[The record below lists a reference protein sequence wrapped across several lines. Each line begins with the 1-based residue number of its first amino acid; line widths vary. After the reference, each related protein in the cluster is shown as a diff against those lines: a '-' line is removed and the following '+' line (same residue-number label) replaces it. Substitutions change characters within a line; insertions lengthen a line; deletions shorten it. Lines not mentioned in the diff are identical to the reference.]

1 MKVRRCGTT
10 WGAENFWRRW
20 IWCFLVHV
28 ELLSIKMKVIN
39 YINIIKLTLHIF
51 ANPCQDYF
59 LFLAGSSSILLPH
72 KDLSRLYTAS
82 ASWVCLYIN
91 QTHVAFKSIY
101 TTRCRPASMCGLEI
115 YLCLNRI
122 LYLFRKQLVSDKMP
136 CSILMHYWDKIIKLF
151 RARSCDINRWR
162 YCTH

>member
-1 MKVRRCGTT
+1 MSARRTGTP
-10 WGAENFWRRW
+10 WGAQNFWRRW
-20 IWCFLVHV
+20 IWCFLANV

-39 YINIIKLTLHIF
+39 YINIIQLTWTLYKYLPI
-51 ANPCQDYF
+51 PVKTISC
-59 LFLAGSSSILLPH
+59 SVLLLYQ
-72 KDLSRLYTAS
+72 DLSRLNTAS
-82 ASWVCLYIN
+82 ASWVCLCIN
-91 QTHVAFKSIY
+91 QTHAAFRSIY
-101 TTRCRPASMCGLEI
+101 TSRCRPAPMCGLEI